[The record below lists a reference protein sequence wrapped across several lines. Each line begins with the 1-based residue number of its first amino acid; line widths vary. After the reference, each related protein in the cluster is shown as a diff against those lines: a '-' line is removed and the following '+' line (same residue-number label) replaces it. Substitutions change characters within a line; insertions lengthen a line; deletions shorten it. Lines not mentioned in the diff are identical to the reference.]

1 MTTGKAQTQRLHSR
15 DSKSAKS
22 KKKKKKSYI
31 EEEKENDK
39 VVDV

>member
-22 KKKKKKSYI
+22 KKKKKSYI